1 MIYPVPV
8 EFINL
13 KNVQKKCRLKI
24 TQNTKQLHLINKY
37 EMKKNIVILSIIVT
51 IGIMVMVVP
60 GWAIETVPG
69 WLYYDNG
76 IAANPSSLLKYQG
89 VRFSLPD
96 GVVKTQLLTIRFY
109 YSCSGSCLV
118 TIHIT
123 GHDHKTALTK
133 PINYLANNSWNEL
146 DVSGYNIFVSHN
158 FYIIL
163 KNLGSGSPDIDNKND
178 VGRSFKGRYLSSM
191 NTSLSHNLL
200 IRAELGFPIS
210 IPALKEWDM
219 SITEKIKVRIQG
231 HGSETN
237 IHDYSE
243 KWILYTD
250 GSFAT
255 ERYLYG
261 IWKQKGSKYIVS
273 LDPEDMIDSVE
284 HMFDGH
290 IANVK
295 VARINFTWKE
305 TEDGT
310 IKGSYK
316 IYAGAFFKDYND
328 IGTIILQGN
337 FIGTPN

>member
-1 MIYPVPV
+1 M
-8 EFINL
+8 
-13 KNVQKKCRLKI
+13 
-24 TQNTKQLHLINKY
+24 NKY

-51 IGIMVMVVP
+51 VGIMVMVVP

-76 IAANPSSLLKYQG
+76 IAANPSSFFKFQG

-96 GVVKTQLLTIRFY
+96 GVAKTQLLAIRFH
-109 YSCSGSCLV
+109 YSCSDFCPV

-123 GHDHKTALTK
+123 GHDHKTSLTT

-146 DVSGYNIFVSHN
+146 DVSGYNILVPHN
-158 FYIIL
+158 FCIIL

-200 IRAELGFPIS
+200 IRAELGSPIS
-210 IPALKEWDM
+210 IPTLKEWDM
-219 SITEKIKVRIQG
+219 SVTEKIKVHIQG

-250 GSFAT
+250 GSFVT
-255 ERYLYG
+255 ESYLYG
-261 IWKQKGSKYIVS
+261 IWKQKGSKCIVS
-273 LDPEDMIDSVE
+273 LAPEDMIDSIE

-295 VARINFTWKE
+295 VTRISFTWKE
-305 TEDGT
+305 TKDGT

-337 FIGTPN
+337 FIGTPS